1 MLSASVNLPKPV
13 GHAMVVSGD
22 GSREKPSQVLR
33 GLGYEVDFRDDPYA
47 AMIELCRRPLVFR
60 AVVLSLQALYRDELQ
75 IIATIR
81 RRFPHMTIWL
91 TQTDGRQASLAEAMR
106 LGAEGLVSDDGV
118 VTFSDNPP
126 PVAAVAPVTYRP
138 APMPEPARTEIVDP
152 PRTTKRAAVAQTS
165 TDPVLTAD
173 ELQALLG
180 DE

>member
-1 MLSASVNLPKPV
+1 MLSASINLPKPV

-22 GSREKPSQVLR
+22 VSRDRPGQVLR

-91 TQTDGRQASLAEAMR
+91 TQTDGRQASLAEARR
-106 LGAEGLVSDDGV
+106 LGAEGLVADDGI
-118 VTFSDNPP
+118 VTFVDSPA
-126 PVAAVAPVTYRP
+126 PVAAVAPVTFRP
-138 APMPEPARTEIVDP
+138 APTPEPIRSENVEP
-152 PRTTKRAAVAQTS
+152 PRTTKRPAIAQTS

-180 DE
+180 NE